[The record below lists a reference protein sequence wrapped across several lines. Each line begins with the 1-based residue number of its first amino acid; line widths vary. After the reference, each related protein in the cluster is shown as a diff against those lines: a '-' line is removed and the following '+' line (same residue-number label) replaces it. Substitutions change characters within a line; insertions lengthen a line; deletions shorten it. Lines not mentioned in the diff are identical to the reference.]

1 MHQVTHQ
8 LLLVVYLNLGSC
20 VVRTPTSS
28 SEGLKSMDRTVDRQE
43 IAVWEKEE
51 HDDQIVFV
59 AFLIFREATQQE
71 TTRQVT
77 FTFVSSLLLT

>member
-1 MHQVTHQ
+1 
-8 LLLVVYLNLGSC
+8 
-20 VVRTPTSS
+20 
-28 SEGLKSMDRTVDRQE
+28 MDRTVDRQE